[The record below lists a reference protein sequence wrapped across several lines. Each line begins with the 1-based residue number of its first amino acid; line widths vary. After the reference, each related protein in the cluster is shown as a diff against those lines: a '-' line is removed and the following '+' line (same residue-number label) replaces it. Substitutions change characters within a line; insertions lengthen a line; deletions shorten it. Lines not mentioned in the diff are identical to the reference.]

1 MKIFENG
8 MFSFLK
14 NYNIKIVNESLKN
27 EQSIPDNI
35 MIDIIEERINKK
47 DC

>member
-1 MKIFENG
+1 MKIFENE